1 MPAKTTALNL
11 QVLLSTMNRDN
22 LSFLTD
28 IFSEEDLKRVSIIVV
43 NQTVEGHEIKEEHP
57 NVLVI
62 NSFEKGLANSRNLAL
77 KRATAQICLIADDD
91 VKYPAGFSLKILNA
105 FKKYPHSGIIT
116 FQIETFEGAP
126 YTKYPKKAV
135 KNAGIFKILN
145 TSSIEIA
152 FRREKIIENHLFF
165 NPLFGLGGTFNGSLE
180 QVFLTDAQKKE
191 LLISYVPQVIVQHA
205 WYSSGKD
212 YGTQRY
218 YEVRGALY
226 RHIFGKLW
234 WFWLGIQLFF
244 NLKHGQTTLRQLVK
258 NCNIA
263 IAGQKRYLELTKK

>member
-1 MPAKTTALNL
+1 MPVNTPAPNL

-22 LSFLTD
+22 LSFLTG
-28 IFSEEDLKRVSIIVV
+28 IFSGADLKTVSIIVV
-43 NQTVEGHEIKEEHP
+43 NQTVEGKEIKEERP

-77 KRATAQICLIADDD
+77 QHATAPICLIADDD
-91 VKYPAGFSLKILNA
+91 VRYPAGLSRKILNA
-105 FKKYPHSGIIT
+105 FEEHQQSAIIT
-116 FQIETFEGAP
+116 FKIETFEGVP
-126 YTKYPKKAV
+126 YAKYPKETIK
-135 KNAGIFKILN
+135 KTGIFKILN

-152 FRREKIIENHLFF
+152 FRREEIIENNLFF
-165 NPLFGLGGTFNGSLE
+165 NPLFGLGGTFNGGLE
-180 QVFLTDAQKKE
+180 QVFLTDARKKG
-191 LLISYVPQVIVQHA
+191 LLISYVPTAIVQHA

-234 WFWLGIQLFF
+234 WFWFAIQLFF
-244 NLKHGQTTLRQLVK
+244 NLKHGQTTLLQMVK

-263 IAGQKRYLELTKK
+263 ITGQKRYIEHTQK